1 MHIDDWLGRSAKDEG
16 EKWAKEFLGKFR
28 RPAIEKC
35 DGWIEKHALFCTYN
49 GERWRVLG
57 ASRLGDVWLT
67 KHFERVN
74 GYDIRPD
81 VDDCS
86 EWSKTPNVGIDRLAA
101 FGESASNDGLG
112 PL

>member
-35 DGWIEKHALFCTYN
+35 DGWIEEHALFCTYN

-67 KHFERVN
+67 KHFE
-74 GYDIRPD
+74 
-81 VDDCS
+81 
-86 EWSKTPNVGIDRLAA
+86 
-101 FGESASNDGLG
+101 
-112 PL
+112 